1 MIKVMWKEVENGE
14 KLEDI
19 SVRDVGK
26 RTFESHLDRL
36 PGRMRVSKVSVP
48 EWMCMVG
55 RKMHRSL
62 KIYSIP
68 YLRNL

>member
-1 MIKVMWKEVENGE
+1 MIKVMWKEVENSE
-14 KLEDI
+14 KLEEI

-26 RTFESHLDRL
+26 RILESNLVRL
-36 PGRMRVSKVSVP
+36 PGRLRASKVSVP

-55 RKMHRSL
+55 RKMHPSL
-62 KIYSIP
+62 KIYSLP